1 MVAVSTSG
9 IMESQAIYFSVKVG
23 KLIFTLFHV

>member
-1 MVAVSTSG
+1 MGDVSMSG

-23 KLIFTLFHV
+23 ELKFYIFHV